1 MKISAARARSRLLPM
16 ALGAILLALF
26 LGGCGAGSSS
36 DPIVAMKVNGH
47 GYSLTTYQHLVRA
60 LRAIDAY
67 NSGGSPNATDWQ
79 TPVGRSNR
87 GAAEQRAVSTLIEL
101 EVDREQLRALHI
113 ASPQQAIKTD
123 EQQLKNGIAQ
133 AVQQSPND
141 PTIKQVQEAITPDV
155 LALLSEQKADE
166 QALAASPKVTVPSAH
181 LRVIITGSQAE
192 AQQYE
197 QQVQHGTDFAT
208 LAKAHSQ
215 DAASAAKGGEF
226 GMVFKG
232 EFPQAFDTAFF
243 GQKIP
248 ANGKAYAIVP
258 NGGTQW
264 VLCEISQPG
273 TVPVQQVANAQA
285 QTPAFNTWLDQYT
298 SAAHVHTY
306 VTGV

>member
-1 MKISAARARSRLLPM
+1 MKISAARARSRFLPL
-16 ALGAILLALF
+16 ALGALLLTLF
-26 LGGCGAGSSS
+26 LAGCGGSDSS
-36 DPIVAMKVNGH
+36 DPIVAVQVNGH

-60 LRAIDAY
+60 LRAIDVY
-67 NSGGSPNATDWQ
+67 NSAGSPDATNWQ

-87 GAAEQRAVSTLIEL
+87 GSAEQRAVSILVEL
-101 EVDREQLRALHI
+101 EVDREQLHALRI
-113 ASPQQAIKTD
+113 ASPQQTIKTN

-133 AVQQSPND
+133 AVQQSPTD
-141 PTIKQVQEAITPDV
+141 PTIKQVQEAVTPDV

-181 LRVIITGSQAE
+181 LRVIITGSQAD
-192 AQQYE
+192 AQKYE
-197 QQVQHGTDFAT
+197 QQVQHGADFGA

-232 EFPQAFDTAFF
+232 EFPNAFDKAFF

-248 ANGKAYAIVP
+248 AGGKAYAIVP

-264 VLCEISQPG
+264 VLCELSQPNR
-273 TVPVQQVANAQA
+273 VPVQQVANAQA